1 MLRYR
6 IKIEGIVQGVGFR
19 PFVHLLAEKHSLK
32 GWVLNSPSGVLI
44 EVEGEQPE
52 RFLEELKNNPPLLA
66 VIERVKVE
74 ELEPAGY
81 PQFEIRAS
89 QVEEE
94 PIALI
99 PPDVATCP
107 DCMREMQ
114 NPADRRYHYPFLNC
128 TNCGPRF
135 TIIERLPYDRPNT
148 SMKAFALCP
157 DCALEYSD
165 IHQRRYHA
173 QPIACPRCGPLLEL
187 IEINTQNCLGG
198 TIISHPLYGEKALQ
212 QAHDLLFQGKILAV
226 KGLGGFHLACD
237 ATNEQAVQTLR
248 HRKGRP
254 HKSLAV
260 MCPSIGEAE
269 KHVDLVPEDKRLLE
283 SWQRPILLLPRKENS
298 ALAPSISPD
307 NHQIGV
313 MLPYT
318 PLHTLLLERFS
329 ALVMTSANESQE
341 PIVSSNE
348 DAAIR
353 LRPVADAVLQH
364 DRPIAQRL
372 DDSVI
377 APGGSGLQFIRR
389 ARGYAPTPFR
399 LWREFPPLL
408 AVGPEL
414 KNTFA
419 LSTRNLLLLS
429 HHIGDLVNYETLQHF
444 QQSTEHLMKLYR
456 IQPEVVAYD
465 LHPNYLTTR
474 YALSLSLSRKI
485 AVQHHHAHIASVLF
499 EHGEQGQ
506 VIGVACDGTGYGE
519 DGAIWGMEWLVAS
532 LRSVQ
537 RAGHLSY
544 APMPGGE
551 EAILHPWR
559 MAVGHLMTAYGTD
572 ALPLLARLFP
582 DRSDSE
588 WFTIQ
593 RQIEVRFNT
602 PLTSSAGRLF
612 DTVAV
617 ILGFPAEISY
627 EGRAAVLLQKAAQET
642 TQGPVLDF
650 PLEGED
656 PFVFNPALLLKMIA
670 ERKLAGQDPCELAF
684 SFHRA
689 VATAIVAGCRH
700 LRETH
705 GLDTVALSGG
715 VFQNCLLLQ
724 ITETM
729 LTQERFRVLLPR
741 KLPSNDGCVAVGQAA
756 AAFAQLEET
765 CA

>member
-6 IKIEGIVQGVGFR
+6 IKVEGIVQGVGFR

-44 EVEGEQPE
+44 EVEGERPE
-52 RFLEELKNNPPLLA
+52 RFLEDLKANPPFLA
-66 VIERVKVE
+66 VLERVKVE

-81 PQFEIRAS
+81 LQFEIRAS

-94 PIALI
+94 PMALL

-107 DCMREMQ
+107 DCLREMQ
-114 NPADRRYHYPFLNC
+114 NPADRRYRYPFLNC
-128 TNCGPRF
+128 THCGPRF

-148 SMKAFALCP
+148 SMKAFPLCP
-157 DCALEYSD
+157 DCAHEYSD
-165 IHQRRYHA
+165 LHQRRYHA
-173 QPIACPRCGPLLEL
+173 QPIACHRCGPLLEL
-187 IEINTQNCLGG
+187 VEANNRNDCHRERICQ
-198 TIISHPLYGEKALQ
+198 PLFGEKALQ
-212 QAHDLLFQGKILAV
+212 RAQDLLFQGKILAV

-237 ATNEQAVQTLR
+237 ATNERAVQTLR
-248 HRKGRP
+248 NRKGRP

-260 MCPSIGEAE
+260 MCPSTVEAE
-269 KHVDLVPEDKRLLE
+269 KHVDLAPQDKRLLE

-298 ALAPSISPD
+298 ALAPSIAPD
-307 NHQIGV
+307 NHQIG
-313 MLPYT
+313 MLLPYT
-318 PLHTLLLERFS
+318 PLHYLLLERFS

-364 DRPIAQRL
+364 DRPIVQRL

-377 APGGSGLQFIRR
+377 LPGGSGLQFIRR
-389 ARGYAPTPFR
+389 ARGYAPTSFR

-419 LSTRNLLLLS
+419 LSTSNLLLLS

-444 QQSTEHLMKLYR
+444 QQSVEHLMKLYR
-456 IQPEVVAYD
+456 IRPEVIAYD
-465 LHPNYLTTR
+465 LHPHYLATR
-474 YALSLSLSRKI
+474 YALSLSPTRKI

-499 EHGEQGQ
+499 EHGEQGRT
-506 VIGVACDGTGYGE
+506 IGVACDGTGYGE
-519 DGAIWGMEWLVAS
+519 DGALWGMEWLVAS
-532 LRSVQ
+532 LGSAQ
-537 RAGHLSY
+537 RVGHLSY

-551 EAILHPWR
+551 KAILHPWR
-559 MAVGHLMTAYGTD
+559 MAAGHLMTAYGTD

-582 DRSDSE
+582 DHSDSE
-588 WFTIQ
+588 WNAIQ

-612 DTVAV
+612 DTVAA

-627 EGRAAVLLQKAAQET
+627 EGRAAVLVQKAAEET

-650 PLEGED
+650 PLERKD
-656 PFVFNPALLLKMIA
+656 PFVFDPAPLLKMIA
-670 ERKLAGQDPCELAF
+670 ERKLAGQDPRELAF
-684 SFHRA
+684 GFHRA

-700 LRETH
+700 VRDTL
-705 GLDTVALSGG
+705 GLDAVALSGG
-715 VFQNCLLLQ
+715 AFQNRLLLQ
-724 ITETM
+724 MTETM
-729 LTQERFRVLLPR
+729 LIQERFRVLLPR